1 MYLHIKF
8 QVSSIIIM
16 LFRQGWGMG
25 GGGGGGGGEGVN
37 FTTPPHPKRTP
48 KKETQI
54 RIKFLNFGPLQKIL
68 HNLLVKTI

>member
-25 GGGGGGGGEGVN
+25 GGGGGEGVN
-37 FTTPPHPKRTP
+37 FTNPTHLKRTP

>member
-25 GGGGGGGGEGVN
+25 GGGGEGVN
-37 FTTPPHPKRTP
+37 FTTPTHHKRTP